1 MYISAAELKRIQD
14 HQPAP
19 RADRSLLRAAVAII
33 LRDGEHGTEFLLMQR
48 AKHELDPWSGQ
59 MAFPGGKIDKT
70 DASAKAAAIRE
81 AREEVGLELQED
93 DYVGQLDDL
102 YGIKVDNQYSVHV
115 ACFVFKPQRELL
127 PQGNHEVADLVWLPI
142 AYLNDPANA
151 HDYYHPRD
159 TSVRMPAVL
168 IDAAKEQV
176 LWGLSLRMLTM
187 FYELIERPLNVLSD
201 QDYSALREIDTRNMD
216 SSKLDTT
223 TQKILQRRA

>member
-1 MYISAAELKRIQD
+1 MYISTEELKRIQD

-33 LRDGEHGTEFLLMQR
+33 LRDGEHGTELLLMQR
-48 AKHELDPWSGQ
+48 AIHEHDPWSGQ
-59 MAFPGGKIDKT
+59 MSFPGGKIDSG

-81 AREEVGLELQED
+81 AQEEVNLNLLEE

-115 ACFVFKPQRELL
+115 ACFVFKPERELF

-142 AYLNDPANA
+142 SFLDDPDNA
-151 HDYYHPRD
+151 HDFYHPRD
-159 TSVRMPAVL
+159 NNIRMPAVL
-168 IDAAKEQV
+168 IDQGKEQV
-176 LWGLSLRMLTM
+176 LWGLSLRMISML
-187 FYELIERPLNVLSD
+187 YELIDRPLRVLSEV
-201 QDYSALREIDTRNMD
+201 DYSALREIDSRNMD